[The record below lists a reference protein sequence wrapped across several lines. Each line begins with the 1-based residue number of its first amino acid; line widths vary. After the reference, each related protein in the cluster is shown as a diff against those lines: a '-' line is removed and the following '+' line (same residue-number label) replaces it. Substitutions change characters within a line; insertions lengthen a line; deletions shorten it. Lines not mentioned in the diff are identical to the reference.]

1 MSTSMVI
8 FLLFVVILVF
18 VVHVLADLV
27 AEVMLVSYLK
37 VKSRSSGG
45 TYE

>member
-8 FLLFVVILVF
+8 FLLFVVVLVF

-27 AEVMLVSYLK
+27 SEVIVGVLPK
-37 VKSRSSGG
+37 GAIKSPGG